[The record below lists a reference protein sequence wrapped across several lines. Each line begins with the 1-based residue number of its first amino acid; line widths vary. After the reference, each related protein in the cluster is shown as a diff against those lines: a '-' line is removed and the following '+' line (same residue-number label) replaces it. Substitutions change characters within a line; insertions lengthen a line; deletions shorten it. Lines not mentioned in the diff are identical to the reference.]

1 MRYNHFDMLPERAFK
16 KVGGRITLEGG
27 GGGGQTTGTTYQ
39 TNIPEWLRAPT
50 ERMVARGET
59 LSEQPYQP
67 YTGERVAGFN
77 PAQQAAFQQV
87 YGLQTPGE
95 FGAAAQGV
103 STGYGAAA
111 GAAGLGNQ
119 YAGQAVGL
127 GNAYAGDAAARAG
140 SFGVGDFTAANQ
152 GVNLAYGDAAAAAR
166 RAGQFGIGAFDAA
179 NQGVGMSQQAAVL
192 GALRANQYDSGQF
205 GTAQAQQYMSPYQ
218 QAVTDIAK
226 REAAVEAQQANRML
240 AANAAKAGAFGG
252 SRFGLEQ
259 AQVYRSGL
267 QNLSD
272 IQTKGS
278 QAAYE
283 NAQAQFER
291 DRAARLAGENLALQG
306 TGMAAQYGLAG
317 AQTLAQQQ
325 QAREAQRMQAEQ
337 LAATTSQEKARLAM
351 QGAQTLAQQ
360 EQAREAQRMQAEQ
373 LALQGNQLAAQTAL
387 QAGQLGASTALQG
400 GQLESNAALQGAGL
414 LSNLGTARQAADLQR
429 IQALSTVGGQQQAL
443 AQQQLDAEYQ
453 QAMEQRDWEKNQLG
467 FLSGLVRGAPFST
480 TQLQTSPGASTTS
493 QIASLGLGAYG
504 LANLFGG
511 GKKEGGVIKM
521 AKGGSVSGYAQG
533 GSVDMYPDEVLEAVV
548 AGKSDAVLPMEAER
562 ELRRRRMLR
571 TAVAG
576 DEAEQTLMSGKSL
589 ADQAEEGGIA
599 SLPAEN
605 MGGFAD
611 GGIIGY
617 SGEDG
622 SLVEEETYGDALK
635 RFLRRQFM
643 PGTALSEED
652 KASVRK
658 AVSNPLNVAEGK
670 SFLETPIRRAPAAA
684 PTAASAAKKDEA
696 PVAVPVATAGPA
708 RAPKTPGV
716 NVTPTAGK
724 DAAGQ
729 PFGTSYIDKINQIME
744 GRNKEIGAA
753 KEEFTGEQSRLDKMR
768 SDIKGIAALRAAAAI
783 AQGGPGGTW
792 GQVGRGLGA
801 FGEEAMRGENLMQ
814 SASQGLMG
822 QKLQLAQLQR
832 AADAGDIT
840 ALTQLEQLKQQGP
853 LYAAQA
859 KYYGARAADTGTG
872 GAGAGLANLKALQA
886 NLQAQLKGFQ
896 GKVDPQ
902 SKAQAALIQQKLSQV
917 ESAIANRAG
926 LDLTSGFV
934 GGTPGKTTTHRSSLF
949 EE

>member
-1 MRYNHFDMLPERAFK
+1 MSFLFGGTPFDGSDRTGRRTPN
-16 KVGGRITLEGG
+16 GGGG
-27 GGGGQTTGTTYQ
+27 SGGGGQTTSTSYQ

-59 LSEQPYQP
+59 LSQQPYQP
-67 YTGERVAGFN
+67 YTGTRIADFN

-95 FGAAAQGV
+95 FAAANQGI

-119 YAGQAVGL
+119 YAGYAADRANSFNVGDFNAANFGVGL
-127 GNAYAGDAAARAG
+127 G
-140 SFGVGDFTAANQ
+140 T
-152 GVNLAYGDAAAAAR
+152 AAAAAAADR
-166 RAGQFGIGAFDAA
+166 ANAYRAGQLG
-179 NQGVGMSQQAAVL
+179 QA
-192 GALRANQYDSGQF
+192 GQF
-205 GTAQAQQYMSPYQ
+205 DSAAAAQYMSPYQ

-226 REAAVEAQQANRML
+226 REAAMESQQANKML

-278 QAAYE
+278 QAAFE
-283 NAQAQFER
+283 NAQQQYER
-291 DRAARLAGENLALQG
+291 DRQARLGYFQAQEAANQFGANLGLQG
-306 TGMAAQYGLAG
+306 SQLL
-317 AQTLAQQQ
+317 AQTGL
-325 QAREAQRMQAEQ
+325 
-337 LAATTSQEKARLAM
+337 

-360 EQAREAQRMQAEQ
+360 EQAREAQRMQAEN
-373 LALQGNQLAAQTAL
+373 LALQGS
-387 QAGQLGASTALQG
+387 QLGAQTALQG
-400 GQLESNAALQGAGL
+400 GQLQSNAALQGAQQL
-414 LSNLGTARQAADLQR
+414 AALGTARQAADLQR
-429 IQALSTVGGQQQAL
+429 IQALSSVGAQQQAL
-443 AQQQLDAEYQ
+443 AQQKLDTAYQ

-467 FLSGLVRGAPFST
+467 FLAGLVRGAPFST
-480 TQLQTSPGASTTS
+480 TQLQTAPSASTAS

-521 AKGGSVSGYAQG
+521 AKGGSVAGYAQG

-571 TAVAG
+571 TAVEG
-576 DEAEQTLMSGKSL
+576 TEADKTLMDGKSL
-589 ADQAEEGGIA
+589 ADKAEEGGIA
-599 SLPAEN
+599 NLPAEN
-605 MGGFAD
+605 MGEFAD

-652 KASVRK
+652 KASARK
-658 AVSNPLNVAEGK
+658 AVFNPLNVAEGK

-684 PTAASAAKKDEA
+684 PTAAPAAKKDEA
-696 PVAVPVATAGPA
+696 PVAAPAAGPA

-716 NVTPTAGK
+716 NATPTAGK
-724 DAAGQ
+724 DVAGQ
-729 PFGTSYIDKINQIME
+729 PFGASYIDKINQIME

-853 LYAAQA
+853 LFAAQA

-872 GAGAGLANLKALQA
+872 GAGAGLSNLKALQA

-934 GGTPGKTTTHRSSLF
+934 AQPGKTTTHRSSLF

>member
-1 MRYNHFDMLPERAFK
+1 MRYNHFDMLPERAFL

-67 YTGERVAGFN
+67 YTGERVAGFS

-119 YAGQAVGL
+119 YAG
-127 GNAYAGDAAARAG
+127 DAAARAG
-140 SFGVGDFTAANQ
+140 SFGVGDFTAANR
-152 GVNLAYGDAAAAAR
+152 GVNLAYGDAANAAAR
-166 RAGQFGIGAFDAA
+166 AGSFGVGDFNAA

-205 GTAQAQQYMSPYQ
+205 GTAEAQQYMSPYQ

-278 QAAYE
+278 QAAFE

-337 LAATTSQEKARLAM
+337 LAASTSQEQARLAM

-373 LALQGNQLAAQTAL
+373 LALQGNQLAAN
-387 QAGQLGASTALQG
+387 TALQG
-400 GQLESNAALQGAGL
+400 GQMQSAAALQGAGL

-504 LANLFGG
+504 LANLLGS
-511 GKKEGGVIKM
+511 GKKDGGVIKM

-571 TAVAG
+571 TAVEG
-576 DEAEQTLMSGKSL
+576 TEADKTLMDGKSL
-589 ADQAEEGGIA
+589 ADKAEEGGIA
-599 SLPAEN
+599 NLPAEN
-605 MGGFAD
+605 MGEFAD

-652 KASVRK
+652 KASARK
-658 AVSNPLNVAEGK
+658 AVFNPLNVAEGK
-670 SFLETPIRRAPAAA
+670 SFLETPIRRAPVAA
-684 PTAASAAKKDEA
+684 PTATPAAKKDEA
-696 PVAVPVATAGPA
+696 PAAAPAAGPA

-724 DAAGQ
+724 DVAGQ
-729 PFGTSYIDKINQIME
+729 PFGASYIDKINQIME

-934 GGTPGKTTTHRSSLF
+934 SGTPGKTTTHRSSLF

>member
-1 MRYNHFDMLPERAFK
+1 MRYNHFDMLPERAFL

-27 GGGGQTTGTTYQ
+27 GSGGGGQTTSTSYQ

-67 YTGERVAGFN
+67 YTGERIADFN

-95 FGAAAQGV
+95 FGAAAQGI

-119 YAGQAVGL
+119 YAGYAADRANAFNVGDFNAANFGVGL
-127 GNAYAGDAAARAG
+127 GTAAAASAADRANAYRAG
-140 SFGVGDFTAANQ
+140 QLGQAGQF
-152 GVNLAYGDAAAAAR
+152 DAAAAA
-166 RAGQFGIGAFDAA
+166 
-179 NQGVGMSQQAAVL
+179 
-192 GALRANQYDSGQF
+192 
-205 GTAQAQQYMSPYQ
+205 QYMSPYQ
-218 QAVTDIAK
+218 QAVTDVAK
-226 REAAVEAQQANRML
+226 REAAMEAQQANRML
-240 AANAAKAGAFGG
+240 ASNAAKAGAFGG

-278 QAAYE
+278 QAAFE
-283 NAQAQFER
+283 NAQAQYER
-291 DRAARLAGENLALQG
+291 DRQARLGYFQAQEAANQFGANLGLQG
-306 TGMAAQYGLAG
+306 SQLLAQTGLQG

-325 QAREAQRMQAEQ
+325 QAREAQRMQAEN
-337 LAATTSQEKARLAM
+337 
-351 QGAQTLAQQ
+351 
-360 EQAREAQRMQAEQ
+360 
-373 LALQGNQLAAQTAL
+373 LALQGSQFGAQ
-387 QAGQLGASTALQG
+387 TALQG
-400 GQLESNAALQGAGL
+400 GQLESNAALQGAQQL
-414 LSNLGTARQAADLQR
+414 ASLGQARQATDLQR
-429 IQALSTVGGQQQAL
+429 IQALSSVGAQQQAL
-443 AQQQLDAEYQ
+443 AQQKLDTEYQ

-467 FLSGLVRGAPFST
+467 FLAGLVRGAPFST
-480 TQLQTSPGASTTS
+480 TQLQTSPSASTAS

-511 GKKEGGVIKM
+511 GKKDGGIIKM

-571 TAVAG
+571 TAVEG
-576 DEAEQTLMSGKSL
+576 TEADKTLMDGKSL
-589 ADQAEEGGIA
+589 ADKAEEGGIA
-599 SLPAEN
+599 NLPADN
-605 MGGFAD
+605 MEFAD

-617 SGEDG
+617 AAGGLPAGYDPAVYEMYEDPTSGEIYPRKKVG
-622 SLVEEETYGDALK
+622 MLQAFGESLRAKAQGKKAPVVEE
-635 RFLRRQFM
+635 
-643 PGTALSEED
+643 
-652 KASVRK
+652 
-658 AVSNPLNVAEGK
+658 
-670 SFLETPIRRAPAAA
+670 APM
-684 PTAASAAKKDEA
+684 PTAAPARETAQA
-696 PVAVPVATAGPA
+696 PVAAPAAGPA
-708 RAPKTPGV
+708 RAPKTPGA
-716 NVTPTAGK
+716 NATPTAGK
-724 DAAGQ
+724 DVAGQ
-729 PFGTSYIDKINQIME
+729 PFGASYIDKINQIME

-783 AQGGPGGTW
+783 SQGGPGGTW

-814 SASQGLMG
+814 SASQGFMG

-853 LYAAQA
+853 LFAAQA

-872 GAGAGLANLKALQA
+872 GAGAGLSNLKALQA